1 MQTDARQVL
10 YQKKGVTISKV
21 ASSLLSRNCG
31 DRIPPISY
39 YEKEYGVSRGNSSER
54 VSVFKRDESCAAGI
68 SWPSGNLYRTD

>member
-39 YEKEYGVSRGNSSER
+39 YEKEYGVSRGTVQNA
-54 VSVFKRDESCAAGI
+54 FQYLKRDGSCAAGI

>member
-39 YEKEYGVSRGNSSER
+39 YEKEYGAVSYTHLCHCFSL
-54 VSVFKRDESCAAGI
+54 
-68 SWPSGNLYRTD
+68 SWHRLYWFIIF